1 MELPLKA
8 LIDCSNRL
16 VVNSYEFSIFRDFS
30 SWNSAKDF
38 TRMEFNH
45 EKYVADLSWD
55 ELVRIISYLC
65 NAEGKE
71 SEQSYVLRLL

>member
-1 MELPLKA
+1 
-8 LIDCSNRL
+8 
-16 VVNSYEFSIFRDFS
+16 
-30 SWNSAKDF
+30 
-38 TRMEFNH
+38 MEFNH